1 MNQQGTGQVAT
12 AQNTAAIIVIISYG
26 NIKGKNK

>member
-1 MNQQGTGQVAT
+1 MNQHGTGQVAT
-12 AQNTAAIIVIISYG
+12 AQNIAAIIVIISYG